1 MQDNPNTDNSDSQT
15 DPFELDRLDWELAF
29 EPLEKNSYAALK
41 LGFIFALMRKTLD
54 AQLFKPRPVM
64 EALDLAMEVLFP
76 LTEFHD
82 VSFNLF
88 LKYSEGTLTFEEEQM
103 LKALGVKI

>member
-29 EPLEKNSYAALK
+29 EPLGKNSYAALK

-88 LKYSEGTLTFEEEQM
+88 LKYAEGQLTFEEEQM
-103 LKALGVKI
+103 LKALGVKL